1 MFRRIL
7 FPFKICVGWM
17 DGGIDSPAE
26 KARLV
31 TWLESLYTEGRGLA
45 GEEFSFCSNHLRVE
59 SKLLPRAPGSV
70 GFSTCLHSPP
80 PHPPPTLIYPL

>member
-45 GEEFSFCSNHLRVE
+45 GEEFSFCSNH
-59 SKLLPRAPGSV
+59 
-70 GFSTCLHSPP
+70 
-80 PHPPPTLIYPL
+80 